1 MFGRFG
7 MHHSFLESRDPR
19 MQQGPRRSVARAQAR
34 SDEGAVLMRL
44 AIVLLLAV
52 AAFAFMRW
60 LAA

>member
-1 MFGRFG
+1 
-7 MHHSFLESRDPR
+7 

>member
-7 MHHSFLESRDPR
+7 MHHTHFKNRDLRNSPA
-19 MQQGPRRSVARAQAR
+19 PRRAVARAQPHPE
-34 SDEGAVLMRL
+34 EGAVLVRL

-60 LAA
+60 LAT